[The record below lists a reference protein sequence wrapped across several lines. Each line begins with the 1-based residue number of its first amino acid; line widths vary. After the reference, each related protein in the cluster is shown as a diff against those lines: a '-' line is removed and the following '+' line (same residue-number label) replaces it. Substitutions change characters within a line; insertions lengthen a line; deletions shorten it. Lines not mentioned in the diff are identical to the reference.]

1 MKIGRLGPR
10 ASLRRAHNMDASLQ
24 LGGLQLRDGGRYRC
38 ELINDIEDESVVVTL
53 RIEGK
58 AVAGDEFWT
67 WSVSGYV

>member
-1 MKIGRLGPR
+1 
-10 ASLRRAHNMDASLQ
+10 MDASLQ